1 MSRAA
6 RRLRP
11 PGDTGTGPGRDQAE
25 GLALLEKLD
34 CDPRIQDHYRLD
46 AVRAHLLE
54 RSGNVAAALRYYEA
68 AAEKTASLPE
78 QKYLLLKITRLR
90 AS

>member
-1 MSRAA
+1 MSRTA

-11 PGDTGTGPGRDQAE
+11 LRDAGTR
-25 GLALLEKLD
+25 
-34 CDPRIQDHYRLD
+34 YRLD

-54 RSGNVAAALRYYEA
+54 RAGKVAAALPYYVA

-78 QKYLLLKITRLR
+78 RNYLLLKIARLR